1 MSKRERLLEASY
13 MELAEKG
20 FSSVTLDAIALRAG
34 VSKGI
39 IIYYFSSKELL
50 LEKLF
55 EWLTKRLLSRLQEA
69 EGTPVARLEQLIDVL
84 FESSQAN
91 RAFYS
96 VYFDFAVQS
105 THSPSLRRIRKDFY
119 SQISSL
125 IRQIVVS
132 GVEQSYFPAQ
142 DIDRAVV
149 LIHVLV
155 EGLMLRWLAEELLD
169 LYFPFYKESCL
180 SEVLHIVG
188 YQKKI

>member
-1 MSKRERLLEASY
+1 MSKRERLLEAAY

-20 FSSVTLDAIALRAG
+20 VNSVTLDAIALRAG

-39 IIYYFSSKELL
+39 IIYYFSSKEAL

-55 EWLTKRLLSRLQEA
+55 EWLTQRLLARLQEIQ
-69 EGTPVARLEQLIDVL
+69 GDPVACLEQLIDAL

-91 RAFYS
+91 RVFYS

-105 THSPSLRRIRKDFY
+105 THSLSLRRIRKDFY

-125 IRQIVVS
+125 IRQIVLS
-132 GVEQSYFPAQ
+132 GVEQGYFPAQ

-149 LIHVLV
+149 LTHVLV
-155 EGLMLRWLAEELLD
+155 EGLMLRWLAEEPLD

-188 YQKKI
+188 YRQKT